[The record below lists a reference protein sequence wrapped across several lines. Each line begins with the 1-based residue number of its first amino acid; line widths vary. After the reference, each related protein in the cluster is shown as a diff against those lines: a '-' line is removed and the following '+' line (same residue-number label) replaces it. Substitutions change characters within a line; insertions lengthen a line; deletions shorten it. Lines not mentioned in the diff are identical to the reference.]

1 MKYLGPVKSERLTL
15 VTCGGAN
22 IWPFPA
28 RVYVVAAPEGK

>member
-1 MKYLGPVKSERLTL
+1 MKFMGPSDGERLTL

-28 RVYVVAAPEGK
+28 RVYVVAAPVQ